1 MEDDDRYCCES
12 DQILSW
18 SSASENRRL
27 WAILLKHRPTCDK
40 HGQTDTASLA
50 QLVLMS
56 SRQTCL
62 HTCGFLAREV
72 VLETARFIFESVLR
86 VTYAS
91 GTVVFGVTG
100 RPLFIRRCH
109 LVLAGP
115 VIFWV
120 QLRSALT
127 THNIGSIFPF
137 TYVSFTIYP
146 CQLLLDCKEKMS
158 PQKPLSIRL

>member
-1 MEDDDRYCCES
+1 MNPFKYYHDLQRQKTGDFGLFCLNTDRLVTS
-12 DQILSW
+12 TD
-18 SSASENRRL
+18 
-27 WAILLKHRPTCDK
+27 
-40 HGQTDTASLA
+40 GQTSLA

-100 RPLFIRRCH
+100 RPLSIRRCH

-115 VIFWV
+115 VIF
-120 QLRSALT
+120 
-127 THNIGSIFPF
+127 
-137 TYVSFTIYP
+137 
-146 CQLLLDCKEKMS
+146 
-158 PQKPLSIRL
+158 

>member
-1 MEDDDRYCCES
+1 MSES
-12 DQILSW
+12 VRISSW